1 MERMTEERQ
10 AKPNGAKSGTP
21 GPKEL
26 QKLQRGVHEVAS
38 RLEAL
43 DRDVAGM
50 RTQAQVT
57 EKAVTELRLVD
68 AWQDL
73 RAVQRRIDALTS
85 QIGTESG
92 RLTEIGSDI
101 DGLGSRVEAVEGVVK
116 REGARRENASKAV
129 VEKLRELRRE
139 NRALKKDLKQLA
151 SLREDVAEVRRAI
164 VEIQVR
170 ERQGRRPGRLRM
182 ALERAWRRVR
192 RAGRL
197 VRRRIARFGRRARG
211 RTVRAFRL
219 VRGKIRRGLRAAR
232 RRLFGP
238 KLGQLVQHRPKK
250 MRVPR
255 RYERRV
261 PLQEPPVVSIVTPS
275 LNQAQFV
282 RKTVESVLGQRY
294 PQLEYVVQD
303 GGSTDDTH
311 EILKR
316 YRSRLHRLQVEP
328 DDGQADAI
336 NRGFHGTSGEIM
348 AYLNADDLLLPGT
361 LFYVARYFQRHP
373 NVDAVYGHR
382 VLVDDEG
389 MEVGRWVLP
398 RHRDGVLSWVDYVP
412 QETLFWR
419 RSLWEKAGGRV
430 DDASRFALDW
440 DLMLR
445 FRDAGARIVRLP
457 RFLGAF
463 RVHEEQKTS
472 AQIDTAGNREMA
484 AIRQSQHGRQVSQEE
499 IRRNV
504 RGYMLRHV
512 VLHKLYRARLLRY

>member
-1 MERMTEERQ
+1 MERVSAERQ
-10 AKPNGAKSGTP
+10 TKPNGAQSGTP
-21 GPKEL
+21 GSQEL
-26 QKLQRGVHEVAS
+26 HKLQRGVRELSS

-43 DRDVAGM
+43 DHDVAGM

-57 EKAVTELRLVD
+57 EKAVTELRQVD

-73 RAVQRRIDALTS
+73 RAVQRRIDELTS
-85 QIGTESG
+85 EIGTESG
-92 RLTEIGSDI
+92 RLAEIGSDVE
-101 DGLGSRVEAVEGVVK
+101 GLGSRVEAVEGVVK

-139 NRALKKDLKQLA
+139 NRALKKDLKQLT
-151 SLREDVAEVRRAI
+151 SLSEDVADLRRAMT
-164 VEIQVR
+164 ELQVR
-170 ERQGRRPGRLRM
+170 ERQDRRPGRLRM
-182 ALERAWRRVR
+182 ALQKAWRRAR

-197 VRRRIARFGRRARG
+197 LRRRIARLLRRARG

-219 VRGKIRRGLRAAR
+219 TRGKIRRGLRAAR

-238 KLGQLVQHRPKK
+238 QLGRLVQHRPKK

-261 PLQEPPVVSIVTPS
+261 PLQEPPVISIVTPS

-282 RKTVESVLGQRY
+282 GKTVESVLRQHY
-294 PQLEYVVQD
+294 PRLEYVVQD
-303 GGSTDDTH
+303 GGSTDDTPRV
-311 EILKR
+311 LKR
-316 YRSRLHRLQVEP
+316 YRSKLHRLQVEP
-328 DDGQADAI
+328 DNGQAHAI
-336 NRGFHGTSGEIM
+336 NLGFQHTTGEIM
-348 AYLNADDLLLPGT
+348 AYLNADDLFLPGT

-373 NVDAVYGHR
+373 DVDAVYGHR

-398 RHRDGVLSWVDYVP
+398 RHRDAVLSWVDYVP

-440 DLMLR
+440 DLVLR

-472 AQIDTAGNREMA
+472 AEIDTAGNREMA
-484 AIRQSQHGRQVSQEE
+484 SIRQREHGRKVSQEE

-512 VLHKLYRARLLRY
+512 LLHKLYRARLLRY